1 MVQNNIK
8 GNYEKLRNFAHSNH
22 IFLSKLEAAFLV
34 VMGFQNY
41 MPFILES
48 VEKEGICRKDDVE
61 ALPKFLAKWEI
72 IGVSIQATNE

>member
-1 MVQNNIK
+1 
-8 GNYEKLRNFAHSNH
+8 
-22 IFLSKLEAAFLV
+22 
-34 VMGFQNY
+34 MGFQNY

-48 VEKEGICRKDDVE
+48 VEKEGICRKNDVE